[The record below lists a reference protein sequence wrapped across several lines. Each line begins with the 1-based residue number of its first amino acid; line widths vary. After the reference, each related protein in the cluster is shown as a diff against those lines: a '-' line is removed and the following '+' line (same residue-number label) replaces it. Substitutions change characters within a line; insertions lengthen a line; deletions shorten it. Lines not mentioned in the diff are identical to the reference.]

1 MAPKTNPPAA
11 SPSFETLEVA
21 RDGPVLRVWL
31 ARPERLN
38 AIDTTMLQELGDL
51 FASLET
57 DWETRVVVLGG
68 RGRSFCAGADRKG
81 TSAVDPAPE
90 TDRALRW
97 KSQLG
102 RRACQAIQDC
112 EVPVVARLHG
122 HVIGGGAC
130 FAMACDFRVAADDT
144 TLRIPEVDLGIP
156 LTWGATPRLIQ
167 EIGAAKARE
176 LLMLCEPL
184 NAQRAS
190 DWGLFHRVVGAEDLD
205 EATDALAH
213 QIASKPEM
221 AIYMTRTQLRA
232 YAATAGLGDVTETD
246 GDLLR
251 GALSSASA
259 KGRFAMKRDA

>member
-1 MAPKTNPPAA
+1 MAPTTHPSAS
-11 SPSFETLEVA
+11 SPSFQTLEIQ
-21 RDGPVLRVWL
+21 RDGAILRVWL
-31 ARPERLN
+31 ARPDRLN
-38 AIDTTMLQELGDL
+38 AIDTTMLQEVGDL

-81 TSAVDPAPE
+81 SSSTESAPE

-130 FAMACDFRVAADDT
+130 FAMACDFRVASSNT
-144 TLRIPEVDLGIP
+144 VLRIPEVDLGIP
-156 LTWGATPRLIQ
+156 LTWGATPRLIH
-167 EIGAAKARE
+167 EIGAARARE

-184 NAQRAS
+184 EAPRGG
-190 DWGLFHRVVGAEDLD
+190 DWGLFHRVVGEEDLD
-205 EATDALAH
+205 DATDAMAR

-232 YAATAGLGDVTETD
+232 YAATAGLGDVTESD

-259 KGRFAMKRDA
+259 KGRFAMKRDE